1 MTSEHEILTLA
12 EYQSVAKKSD
22 QFGDEPSSLD
32 QLRYGFFG
40 EVGSLLASI
49 KKAQRDF
56 FAPTERESAEE
67 ELGDA
72 LWYLTALIGRA
83 SLSLEAIG
91 ASTVASL
98 EVELGAGASVR
109 NAGGTTF
116 HELDGLLAFHSRK
129 LPEPKDVLL
138 YRLASITSSLFETP
152 AAPETDSAAMFVK
165 LLGALSTLAAK
176 FGLKMSEI
184 ATGNIRKTQDRWPSS
199 FEYPGLFDD
208 GFSAFEQLPRRF
220 QIDFVQR
227 HVNEKTVVHQQLWGV
242 NIGDPLTDNR
252 ELADGYRFHDVFHLA
267 YIAHL
272 GWSPVVRGLLK
283 LKRKSNKNVDE
294 NQDGA
299 RAMIIEEGIA
309 TWIFNHAREKK
320 FFENVP
326 QGKLS
331 YALLKQVQSMVDGY
345 EVDACALW
353 QWERA
358 ILDGFKVFRE
368 LQLAGEGLVRVDML
382 SHTIQF
388 EQRAKV
394 AV

>member
-1 MTSEHEILTLA
+1 MTPHHEVLTLA

-22 QFGDEPSSLD
+22 QFGEDSSSVD

-40 EVGSLLASI
+40 EVGSLLASV

-72 LWYLTALIGRA
+72 LWYLTALIGRE
-83 SLSLEAIG
+83 SLTLETVG
-91 ASTVASL
+91 AFTIANL
-98 EVELGAGASVR
+98 EVELSAGASAR
-109 NAGGTTF
+109 TSGGTTF
-116 HELDGLLAFHSRK
+116 HELDGLLAFHNRK

-138 YRLASITSSLFETP
+138 YKLASITSSVFDTS
-152 AAPETDSAAMFVK
+152 ARQSDSTAMFAK

-184 ATGNIRKTQDRWPSS
+184 AYGNIKKTQDRWPAA
-199 FEYPGLFDD
+199 FEYVPLFDEEY
-208 GFSAFEQLPRRF
+208 SAFEQLPRKF

-227 HVNEKTVVHQQLWGV
+227 QVGDKTVVHQQLWGV

-283 LKRKSNKNVDE
+283 LKRKSNRNVDE

-326 QGKLS
+326 AGKLS
-331 YALLKQVQSMVDGY
+331 YALLKQVKSMVDGY
-345 EVDACALW
+345 EVDACPLW

-368 LQLAGEGLVRVDML
+368 LRASGEGLVIVDVL
-382 SHTIQF
+382 NHTIQF
-388 EQRAKV
+388 EPRRKAKV
-394 AV
+394 